1 MNIHQIK
8 QETQAVGTPF
18 PFGEGRGEAAMCNKR
33 KGYQSIYI
41 PRQQKT
47 VVSTKTDNSNLRLL
61 KSLAYSNHIVSILLA
76 YKKHIQTYGFYMLP
90 IC

>member
-1 MNIHQIK
+1 M
-8 QETQAVGTPF
+8 
-18 PFGEGRGEAAMCNKR
+18 RNKR

-61 KSLAYSNHIVSILLA
+61 KSLAYSNHIVSI
-76 YKKHIQTYGFYMLP
+76 
-90 IC
+90 

>member
-1 MNIHQIK
+1 MSEGDNS
-8 QETQAVGTPF
+8 EAF
-18 PFGEGRGEAAMCNKR
+18 GRGEATMRNKR

-61 KSLAYSNHIVSILLA
+61 KSLAYSNYMPGVWERYAIIIASLL
-76 YKKHIQTYGFYMLP
+76 
-90 IC
+90 